1 MNAMQTKLSNL
12 KTEQLKEIA
21 LNLNN
26 DLSDD
31 AMIVIDEVE
40 NVLLERMNELEFV
53 EFMNLLD
60 SKMEG
65 WYGC

>member
-1 MNAMQTKLSNL
+1 MQTKLSNL

-65 WYGC
+65 

>member
-12 KTEQLKEIA
+12 KNEQLKEIA

-26 DLSDD
+26 DLSDE

-40 NVLLERMNELEFV
+40 NVLLERMNEFEFV

-65 WYGC
+65 

>member
-65 WYGC
+65 